1 MMKSFLLLKTY
12 FAKWQ
17 VQLPLYLVLL
27 LTSLLLA
34 AVENIVFWRE
44 FFYLMS
50 FDGFGSYLFAFSVF
64 LVLWSANLIIVSCL
78 LWRRI
83 GAGILLIL
91 LLLCTI
97 FNYYSYRYQIY
108 MDRDMLINII
118 ETHSGEVVNLLSFQ
132 LVIWILLG
140 VLVPFAL
147 YLLMKVRPISW
158 WKSLLQRV
166 LLIIGA
172 LLLSGAIALIFYKDY
187 ASFFRNHRQVQ
198 KLIMPIS
205 YATSA
210 ISYLKKQYEDQLPFE
225 KVGEDATLQKPA
237 GSEKTLFVIVVGE
250 TARSKNFSLNGYQK
264 ETNPLLAQQE
274 VISFREFYSC
284 GTATAISVPCM
295 FSRLTRANFD
305 KSRAQNQEN
314 ALDILQR
321 VGYKV
326 LWREND
332 NGCKG
337 VCDRVPTE
345 FVEEYVNQ
353 PQSITG
359 FYHDEYL
366 LENLKSYIE
375 SQENQDENLVIVLHM
390 NGSHGPTYYQRYP
403 DHFRHFTPSCD
414 TNKIE
419 NCDLTALENVY
430 DNTIR
435 YTDYVLNETIEL
447 LKSFDGEYETSM
459 IYLSDHGE
467 SLGENRFYLH
477 GAPYAIA
484 PKEQTHVPFI
494 FWANQDFYQNRQLNQ
509 NCLSTIAKADPFSQD
524 NFFHSLLGLL
534 SVKTKEY
541 DESMDLFKACSR
553 VP

>member
-1 MMKSFLLLKTY
+1 
-12 FAKWQ
+12 
-17 VQLPLYLVLL
+17 
-27 LTSLLLA
+27 
-34 AVENIVFWRE
+34 
-44 FFYLMS
+44 
-50 FDGFGSYLFAFSVF
+50 
-64 LVLWSANLIIVSCL
+64 
-78 LWRRI
+78 
-83 GAGILLIL
+83 
-91 LLLCTI
+91 
-97 FNYYSYRYQIY
+97 
-108 MDRDMLINII
+108 
-118 ETHSGEVVNLLSFQ
+118 
-132 LVIWILLG
+132 
-140 VLVPFAL
+140 
-147 YLLMKVRPISW
+147 
-158 WKSLLQRV
+158 
-166 LLIIGA
+166 
-172 LLLSGAIALIFYKDY
+172 
-187 ASFFRNHRQVQ
+187 
-198 KLIMPIS
+198 MPIS
-205 YATSA
+205 YATST
-210 ISYLKKQYEDQLPFE
+210 ISYLKKQYEEQLPFE
-225 KVGEDATLQKPA
+225 KVGEDATLQKPV

-250 TARSKNFSLNGYQK
+250 TARSGNFSLNGYQK
-264 ETNPLLAQQE
+264 ETNPLLAQQD
-274 VISFREFYSC
+274 VISFREFYAC

-305 KSRAQNQEN
+305 KSQAQNQEN

-345 FVEEYVNQ
+345 FVEEYIDQ
-353 PQSITG
+353 PKSITG

-419 NCDLTALENVY
+419 NCDLIALENVY

-494 FWANQDFYQNRQLNQ
+494 FWANQDFYQNRQLDQ
-509 NCLSTIAKADPFSQD
+509 NCLSTIAKADTFSQD

-541 DESMDLFKACSR
+541 DESMDLFKVCSR
-553 VP
+553 GP

>member
-1 MMKSFLLLKTY
+1 MMKPLLLCNQIYKKYSTQ
-12 FAKWQ
+12 W
-17 VQLPLYLVLL
+17 PLWGVLL
-27 LTSLLLA
+27 LIAFLLA
-34 AVENIVFWRE
+34 TVENIVFWRE
-44 FFYLMS
+44 FYFLMS
-50 FDGFGSYLFAFSVF
+50 FDGMRSDLFAFSVF
-64 LVLWSANLIIVSCL
+64 LVLWSANLVIVSLL
-78 LWRRI
+78 LWRRV
-83 GAGILLIL
+83 GAVILLAL
-91 LLLCTI
+91 LLLSTI

-108 MDRDMLINII
+108 MDRDMLVNII

-140 VLVPFAL
+140 VLGPFAL
-147 YLLMKVRPISW
+147 YLFIKVKPISW

-172 LLLSGAIALIFYKDY
+172 LLLSGGIAIIFYKDY
-187 ASFFRNHRQVQ
+187 ASFFRNHRQIQ

-205 YATSA
+205 YATST
-210 ISYLKKQYEDQLPFE
+210 ISYLKKQYEEQLPFE
-225 KVGEDATLQKPA
+225 KVGEDARLEKPE
-237 GSEKTLFVIVVGE
+237 GSAKTLFVIVVGE
-250 TARSKNFSLNGYQK
+250 TARSGNFSLNGYEK
-264 ETNPLLAQQE
+264 ETNPRLSQQD
-274 VISFREFYSC
+274 VISFKEFYSC

-345 FVEEYVNQ
+345 FVEAYVSQ
-353 PQSITG
+353 PKSITG

-366 LENLKSYIE
+366 LENLQSYIE

-435 YTDYVLNETIEL
+435 YTDYVLDETIEL
-447 LKSFDGEYETSM
+447 LKSFAGEYETSM

-494 FWANQDFYQNRQLNQ
+494 FWANDEFYQNRQLDRR
-509 NCLSTIAKADPFSQD
+509 CLSTIAQADTFSQD
-524 NFFHSLLGLL
+524 YLFHSLLGLL
-534 SVKTKEY
+534 SVKTQAY
-541 DESMDLFKACSR
+541 DEALDLFQSCR
-553 VP
+553 QP